1 MPWFVMTLSGRNWFI
16 SVVLVLSAAAQAQ
29 VAPEVR
35 YAEGLVRGFLKLRAM
50 NGDVL
55 AYGDLGQIPHAKYVS
70 NRLVLRFKD
79 GSVHDETVDFS
90 QQRVF
95 KVLNYH
101 LVQSGPAFRIPVDMR
116 IDGSTGKVLV
126 RYTTEDGDEKEESE
140 QFELPPDLA
149 NGMIPILLKNFPD
162 GANQTTVS
170 MVAAT
175 PKPRLVKLVISPE
188 GEARFS
194 AGGAALDATRYRIKV
209 EIGGVLGL
217 LAPLVGKQPQDSL
230 AWVLKG
236 NAPAF
241 VRMEGPLFADGPS
254 WRIELASPS
263 LQEP

>member
-1 MPWFVMTLSGRNWFI
+1 MKLSGLSLLLAGF
-16 SVVLVLSAAAQAQ
+16 LVLSLPAKAQ
-29 VAPEVR
+29 VALEVR
-35 YAEGLVRGFLKLRAM
+35 YAEGLVRGFLTLRAM
-50 NGDVL
+50 NGDTL
-55 AYGDLGQIPHAKYVS
+55 AYGDLAQVPHGKFMS

-79 GSVHDETVDFS
+79 GSLHDETVDFS

-95 KVLNYH
+95 KVLNYR
-101 LVQSGPAFRIPVDMR
+101 LVQSGPVFKVPIDMR
-116 IDGSTGKVLV
+116 INGSTGEVLV
-126 RYTTEDGDEKEESE
+126 RYTTEHGDEKEEKD
-140 QFELPPDLA
+140 QLELPSDLA
-149 NGMIPILLKNFPD
+149 NGMIPILLKNIPD

-188 GEARFS
+188 GEAKFA
-194 AGGAALDATRYRIKV
+194 AGGAALEATQYRIKV

-241 VRMEGPLFADGPS
+241 VRLEGPLFMDGPS
-254 WRIELASPS
+254 WRIELASPTW
-263 LQEP
+263 QEQ